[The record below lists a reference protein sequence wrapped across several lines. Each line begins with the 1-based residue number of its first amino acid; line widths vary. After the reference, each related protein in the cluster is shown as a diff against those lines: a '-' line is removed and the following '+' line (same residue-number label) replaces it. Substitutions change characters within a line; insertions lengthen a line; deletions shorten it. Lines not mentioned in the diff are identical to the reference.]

1 MLIEQPDNSLT
12 SPYEI
17 RDHKTRLVLDWL
29 HAFRFSSL
37 SLLAQRLD
45 SSRVR
50 SQRIFKS
57 LFQAN
62 YIQYFLNDYTYRK
75 RFVMLT
81 PTGANFLHQ
90 STGRDVSAAVTQT
103 YRLTRYHNILHDLA
117 VQQAAIR
124 RLDHYKEL
132 IADHH
137 ITIPEPFHRPDI
149 LMLNHKDF
157 WIAYE
162 YERSRK
168 QIKCVYV
175 SFNNHAQAI
184 IKRHYHAT
192 YFLFDHES
200 DLDFYQNLFDAKEW
214 PQYDYNRSTGK
225 TTEKKTPFQPDT
237 FTNLRKCFLFI
248 HEAADPTAP

>member
-1 MLIEQPDNSLT
+1 MFIEKPDKNLT
-12 SPYEI
+12 NPYDL
-17 RDHKTRLVLDWL
+17 RDQKTRIVLDWL
-29 HAFRFSSL
+29 LAFRFSSL
-37 SLLAQRLD
+37 PLLALRLA
-45 SSRVR
+45 SSRTGCR
-50 SQRIFKS
+50 RIFDS
-57 LFQAN
+57 LFRAN
-62 YIQYFLNDYTYRK
+62 YIQTFMNDYTYRK

-81 PTGANFLHQ
+81 TTGANFLEQ
-90 STGRDVSAAVTQT
+90 TTGRDVSSAVTQI
-103 YRLTRYHNILHDLA
+103 YRMNRYQNILHDLA

-124 RLDHYKEL
+124 RLDHSTEL

-168 QIKCVYV
+168 QIKRVYV

-200 DLDFYQNLFDAKEW
+200 DLDYYQNLFDAKEW